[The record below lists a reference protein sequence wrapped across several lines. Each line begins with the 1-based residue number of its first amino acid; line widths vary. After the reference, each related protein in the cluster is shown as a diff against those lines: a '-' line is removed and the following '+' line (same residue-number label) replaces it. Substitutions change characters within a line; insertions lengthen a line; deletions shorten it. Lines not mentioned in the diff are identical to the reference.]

1 MEQDIS
7 YHSCAG
13 IILLDTLKGTGSKI
27 KQTGMFLPSVMY
39 LLMVIRMSVCLD
51 VVIFMARMYLLNRE
65 NLYMLPICCMNQ
77 SLTPKMC
84 DTLKC

>member
-27 KQTGMFLPSVMY
+27 KQTGMFLPSNVFAHGHMN
-39 LLMVIRMSVCLD
+39 VGMS
-51 VVIFMARMYLLNRE
+51 
-65 NLYMLPICCMNQ
+65 
-77 SLTPKMC
+77 
-84 DTLKC
+84 